1 MTYDQTLYLFKKK
14 SISELKGELFQCGLE
29 IDGFEDEEVG
39 ETCLRDVFSQ
49 QTISLTIDLEP
60 IDIAEIEHAFEIEK
74 GKILGGFC
82 FESSHGEDAQ
92 KIDSFAKKLI
102 DKFGGYLFDP
112 QCDSITYP
120 KVLERKN
127 ETQLRSRVLTLKWL
141 VQDLGTS
148 RSEEICK
155 QILSANKA
163 SETQTKK
170 ALESI
175 RSKKYCFLDWKIH
188 YPCLRAEIT
197 VPCGVEA
204 LHSEIPF
211 VAYTLDLDHRYFQ
224 RNQSEVSE
232 LRQLLVDGA
241 CTLKSFY
248 AAAYVRDNIIN
259 ENGKLEEDEHSD
271 QVFFGRGNK
280 WTGIPD
286 YDMWLAWFGDDLKKK
301 LPKNILEKLNKEN
314 GNLLQQGEHPSLPVD
329 MSEFAIKFPDSLLNI
344 EFFEPLRI
352 GVDKK

>member
-39 ETCLRDVFSQ
+39 ETCLRDAMSQ
-49 QTISLTIDLEP
+49 QTISLAIDLEP
-60 IDIAEIEHAFEIEK
+60 ISIADIEHTFEIEK

-82 FESSHGEDAQ
+82 FESSHGKDAQ
-92 KIDSFAKKLI
+92 RIDGFAKKLI

-120 KVLERKN
+120 KVLERKH
-127 ETQLRSRVLTLKWL
+127 ETQFRSRVLTLKWL

-163 SETQTKK
+163 TEAQMENAIK
-170 ALESI
+170 SI
-175 RSKKYCFLDWKIH
+175 RSRKQCLLDWKIH
-188 YPCLRAEIT
+188 YPCLRVEIT
-197 VPCGVEA
+197 VPSGVDA
-204 LHSEIPF
+204 IHSEIPF
-211 VAYTLDLDHRYFQ
+211 VAYTLDLDDRYFQ
-224 RNQSEVSE
+224 RNQSEIGD

-241 CTLKSFY
+241 RTLKSFY
-248 AAAYVRDNIIN
+248 AAAYVRDYVIN

-271 QVFFGRGNK
+271 KVFFGRGNK
-280 WTGIPD
+280 WAGIPD

-301 LPKNILEKLNKEN
+301 LPNNILEKLSKDN
-314 GNLLQQGEHPSLPVD
+314 GNLLEQGERPMLPVH
-329 MSEFAIKFPDSLLNI
+329 MCKFALKFPDSLLNV
-344 EFFEPLRI
+344 EFFEPLKI

>member
-1 MTYDQTLYLFKKK
+1 MTYDQTLYLFEKK

-29 IDGFEDEEVG
+29 IDGFENEEVG

-49 QTISLTIDLEP
+49 QTISLAIDLEP
-60 IDIAEIEHAFEIEK
+60 IDIAEIEHAFEIEN

-92 KIDSFAKKLI
+92 KIDGFAKQLI

-112 QCDSITYP
+112 QCDSISYP
-120 KVLERKN
+120 KVLERKH
-127 ETQLRSRVLTLKWL
+127 ETRFRSRVLTLKWL
-141 VQDLGTS
+141 VQDQGTS
-148 RSEEICK
+148 NTEEICK
-155 QILSANKA
+155 QILSANNA
-163 SETQTKK
+163 SEIQAKK
-170 ALESI
+170 AIQSI
-175 RSKKYCFLDWKIH
+175 RSRKKFLLDWKIH

-197 VPCGVEA
+197 VPSGAEA

-211 VAYTLDLDHRYFQ
+211 VAYTLDLDDRYFQ
-224 RNQSEVSE
+224 RNQSEIIG

-241 CTLKSFY
+241 RTLKSFY
-248 AAAYVRDNIIN
+248 AAAYVRDNVIN
-259 ENGKLEEDEHSD
+259 ESGKLEEDEHSD

-286 YDMWLAWFGDDLKKK
+286 YDMWLAWFGDDLKMK
-301 LPKNILEKLNKEN
+301 LPSNILEKLNKDN
-314 GNLLQQGEHPSLPVD
+314 GNLLQQGEHPMLPVN
-329 MSEFAIKFPDSLLNI
+329 MQEFALKFPDSLLNV
-344 EFFEPLRI
+344 EFFEPLKI

>member
-49 QTISLTIDLEP
+49 QTISLAIDLEP
-60 IDIAEIEHAFEIEK
+60 ISIAEIEYAFGIEK

-92 KIDSFAKKLI
+92 KIDGFAKKLI

-127 ETQLRSRVLTLKWL
+127 ETQCRSRVLTLKWL
-141 VQDLGTS
+141 VRDLGTS

-155 QILSANKA
+155 QILSANRS

-175 RSKKYCFLDWKIH
+175 RSKKHCLLDWKIH

-197 VPCGVEA
+197 VSYGVEA
-204 LHSEIPF
+204 LQSEIPF

-259 ENGKLEEDEHSD
+259 ENGRLEEDEHSD
-271 QVFFGRGNK
+271 KVFFGRGNK

-286 YDMWLAWFGDDLKKK
+286 YDMWLAWFGDELKMK
-301 LPKNILEKLNKEN
+301 LPNNILEKLNKDN
-314 GNLLQQGEHPSLPVD
+314 GNLLQQGERPMLPVN
-329 MSEFAIKFPDSLLNI
+329 MQEVAVKFPDSLLNV
-344 EFFEPLRI
+344 EFFEPLKI